1 MADYM
6 YRRVL
11 DLGNLLKMR
20 SFFLFGPRGTGKSTL
35 IKETLKEAKVYNLL
49 DPETF
54 QRLVRY
60 PKLISQETKASTLVV
75 IDEIQKMPSLLD
87 EVHLLIVVRA
97 QRFLLTGSSA
107 RKLKRGGINSLAGR
121 ALTAELFPL
130 VSAELEQFDLLNY
143 LNTTGLPEFSGK
155 PMAQEFLRAYVGT
168 YLKEEIQAEALTR
181 NLQAFS
187 RFLEV
192 MALGNGQELNLTNIA
207 SDVGIPA
214 KTIQGYLG
222 ILDDTLLGFL
232 VPAFQKTRIRK
243 AIARPKY
250 YLFDIG
256 VVNTLAYRGNIALK
270 SELFGT
276 AFEHFIAM
284 ELRAWLSYRR
294 LDAPLSYWRSTTQ
307 FEVDFILGDQL
318 ALEVKG
324 TDLVVD
330 KHLKS
335 LRALKEEGLVKN
347 YGVVSLDAD
356 ERTTQ
361 DNIHIWPWQIFL
373 QKLWKGDLVVER

>member
-1 MADYM
+1 M

-87 EVHLLIVVRA
+87 EVHLLIVERA

>member
-87 EVHLLIVVRA
+87 EVHLLIVERA